1 MKKTLILSFF
11 LIITEICFAQVDS
24 VSSNEFYIP
33 KNIKE
38 CIQQL
43 DIVFTKKA
51 KDQFKQLDEDGLKRI
66 YGTLITNEW
75 FENDSTRLNKYFYQ
89 LGIDDF
95 QKINY
100 LILKSYHSK
109 LNNTAFDF
117 YKECELYKNEMDS
130 LNLEK
135 ENQYKIDIVADS
147 IDGVYIPADIHD
159 CFTELNRLLNDST
172 KLMIK
177 EKNTAFDLSEYH
189 MGIGR
194 WMRNNWRLWG
204 GSRLQTYFINKNV
217 KHPDNIS
224 GIILFAYSNYLKGEN
239 IDIDKIIEKS
249 RLEEEDFIKNHPPL
263 KSTVE
268 FKVPKPSKKYRRFLR
283 TRRID
288 NFEDQEY

>member
-1 MKKTLILSFF
+1 MRRTLILSIF
-11 LIITEICFAQVDS
+11 LLMTGICLAQVDS
-24 VSSNEFYIP
+24 ISSHGFYIP
-33 KNIKE
+33 KDIKE

-51 KDQFKQLDEDGLKRI
+51 KDQFKQLDEAGLKRI
-66 YGTLITNEW
+66 YGTYITNEW
-75 FENDSTRLNKYFYQ
+75 FDNDSTRLEKYFYQ
-89 LGIDDF
+89 LGVDDF
-95 QKINY
+95 QEMTF
-100 LILKSYHSK
+100 LIFKSYHSK
-109 LNNTAFDF
+109 LNSTAFDF
-117 YKECELYKNEMDS
+117 YKACMLYKNEMDS

-135 ENQYKIDIVADS
+135 ENQYKIDIIADS

-194 WMRNNWRLWG
+194 WMRNNWRLWS

-239 IDIDKIIEKS
+239 INIDKIIEKS

-263 KSTVE
+263 KSTIE
-268 FKVPKPSKKYRRFLR
+268 FKAPKPSKKYRRFLR
-283 TRRID
+283 TRKID
-288 NFEDQEY
+288 NFEDQED